1 MGTHPIF
8 ESDFDCLTDLRMAE
22 PEFMQMGKSF
32 VGFYYPAF
40 AANRGAGSQL
50 ANVYTDQSC
59 MTFEGAQFQGKAPI
73 LEKLMSLPFQKVNHQ
88 ITTIDSQPII
98 GVDDNKA
105 CCVMVTGQLKTD
117 DDPPHSFHQTFIL
130 RPAGGSF
137 VVANDVF
144 RLALH
149 N

>member
-8 ESDFDCLTDLRMAE
+8 ESDFDCLTERVKMAE

-40 AANRGAGSQL
+40 ANDRAQL

-59 MTFEGAQFQGKAPI
+59 MTFEGAQFQGRQPI
-73 LEKLMSLPFQKVNHQ
+73 MEKLQSLPFKSVAHQ
-88 ITTIDSQPII
+88 VTTIDAQPII

-105 CCVMVTGQLKTD
+105 VVVMVTGQLKTD
-117 DDPPHSFHQTFIL
+117 DDPPHSFHHTFML
-130 RPAGGSF
+130 RPAGGAF
-137 VVANDVF
+137 VVSNEIF